1 MQKYD
6 IAVIMMNGF
15 LPSSV
20 MELINC
26 FNFIIALYVIVKM
39 SSQESTTSSLQS
51 VLFDFDE
58 TKDYSPIPLNE
69 IKKKQTE
76 KCLQFGNYI
85 DESNEYESDVS
96 IEFDSSDSSDESD
109 IDDEHVGNEWRKI
122 SDHEFNPKEFQEPV
136 GPSHNLPD
144 ELQPIDYFSHFW
156 SDLLIDQIVNETNR

>member
-69 IKKKQTE
+69 IKKQTE
-76 KCLQFGNYI
+76 KCLQFGNYV

-109 IDDEHVGNEWRKI
+109 IDDELVGNEWRKI
-122 SDHEFNPKEFQEPV
+122 SDHEINPIEFQEPV